1 MPDPYAPSGPYAS
14 RVAVHEHVADGFG
27 SVRVLPLDP
36 SADAPVLHRWVSG
49 ERAVFW
55 GMNGLT
61 EQQVAEI
68 YAHMDTLGTHH
79 AYLAVKDGEPAALL
93 QTYEPEADRVG
104 DCYPVEPGDI
114 GVHLLLAPAGPE
126 GARSGWTATLVA
138 ALMGFVLLGLDRRR
152 VVVDPDVANEKAV
165 ARFLR
170 QGFTAGPEVVLPEID
185 LPDVYLPEKK
195 ARLAFLTR
203 EAAFGDR

>member
-1 MPDPYAPSGPYAS
+1 MSDPYAP
-14 RVAVHEHVADGFG
+14 REAVHEHVADGLG

-36 SADAPVLHRWVSG
+36 AADAAVLHRWVSG
-49 ERAVFW
+49 ERASFW

-61 EQQVAEI
+61 EEQVAGI
-68 YAHMDTLGTHH
+68 YAHMDTLETHH
-79 AYLAVKDGEPAALL
+79 AYLVVKDGEPVALL

-114 GVHLLLAPAGPE
+114 GVHLLLAPAGPQ
-126 GARSGWTATLVA
+126 GARPGWTG
-138 ALMGFVLLGLDRRR
+138 ALLAVMVEFVLLGLDRGR
-152 VVVDPDVANEKAV
+152 VVVDPDVANAKAI

-170 QGFTAGPEVVLPEID
+170 QGFTAGPEVVLPEIV

-195 ARLAFLTR
+195 AQLAFLTR
-203 EAAFGDR
+203 EAAFGRR

>member
-1 MPDPYAPSGPYAS
+1 MSDPYAS
-14 RVAVHEHVADGFG
+14 RTAVHEQAVDGFG
-27 SVRVLPLDP
+27 TVRVLPLDP
-36 SADAPVLHRWVSG
+36 AADAPLLHRWVSG

-61 EQQVAEI
+61 ERQVAGI
-68 YAHMDTLGTHH
+68 YAHMATLDTHH
-79 AYLAVKDGEPAALL
+79 AHLVLKDGTPAALL
-93 QTYEPEADRVG
+93 QTYEPGADRVG

-114 GVHLLLAPAGPE
+114 GIHLLLAPADR
-126 GARSGWTATLVA
+126 ARPGWTAAVLGVITAYVLV
-138 ALMGFVLLGLDRRR
+138 GLDRTR

-170 QGFTAGPEVVLPEID
+170 QGFSAGPVVVLPEID

-195 ARLAFLTR
+195 AQLAFLTR
-203 EAAFGDR
+203 EVAFAR

>member
-1 MPDPYAPSGPYAS
+1 MSDPYVS
-14 RVAVHEHVADGFG
+14 RAAVHEHVADGFG
-27 SVRVLPLDP
+27 SVRVLPLEP
-36 SADAPVLHRWVSG
+36 AADAAVLHRWVSG

-68 YAHMDTLGTHH
+68 YAHMDTLDTHH
-79 AYLAVKDGEPAALL
+79 AYLVVKDGEPAALL

-126 GARSGWTATLVA
+126 GARPGWTG
-138 ALMGFVLLGLDRRR
+138 ALLTVMVGFVLLGLDRGR

-195 ARLAFLTR
+195 AQLAFLAR
-203 EAAFGDR
+203 ETAFGNR